1 MTEEELENKT
11 IIHFAPVI
19 NIEVQKLGDEER
31 AWVNIITKDIL
42 RLLDK
47 FADRELEDD
56 AT

>member
-1 MTEEELENKT
+1 MTDEGLENKT

-31 AWVNIITKDIL
+31 AWINIATKDIL

-47 FADRELEDD
+47 FAQRELEEND
-56 AT
+56 